1 MSKSKKLPQG
11 KLPIEVLNPIL
22 DSMPLRGLPVSN
34 RIGMDAGI
42 VKLDGKNIYSSS
54 LVVTGQE
61 VEIGRKLVTHL
72 GDRLV
77 QSGSEPV
84 IINPVVLLPLGTSE
98 DTIKHILLEIS
109 KTAEDRGIVIG
120 KGHTEI
126 TSRVRVTTLIGT
138 IFGTDQKSGQT

>member
-1 MSKSKKLPQG
+1 LSKSKRLPQG
-11 KLPIEVLNPIL
+11 KLPVEVLNPIL
-22 DSMPLRGLPVSN
+22 DSMPLHGLPVSN

-54 LVVTGQE
+54 LVVTGE
-61 VEIGRKLVTHL
+61 KVGVGKKLVADL
-72 GDRLV
+72 ADRLA

-84 IINPVVLLPLGTSE
+84 IVNPVVLLPVGTSE
-98 DTIKHILLEIS
+98 DTIKRILLEIS

-138 IFGTDQKSGQT
+138 IFGTDQKSKQG